1 MRYYFDFQDEDGH
14 GAVDDDGIEF
24 STFEEARSAAARALS
39 EHALEVLP
47 DGHATRLW
55 VDVRNGDDASSA
67 NCSIARTGARA
78 AEFHTRYA
86 DRIRGASENRSA
98 GSISLASS
106 PLCNPVLIERQQR
119 QRYRS
124 ALII

>member
-55 VDVRNGDDASSA
+55 VDVRNGDAASA
-67 NCSIARTGARA
+67 NWFYRSNWC
-78 AEFHTRYA
+78 
-86 DRIRGASENRSA
+86 ASGRVSCPLCRLDQKLCLENRSA

-106 PLCNPVLIERQQR
+106 ASPVIPF
-119 QRYRS
+119 
-124 ALII
+124 

>member
-47 DGHATRLW
+47 YCRAGRVCVVIRRRQRRHLQTGSTA
-55 VDVRNGDDASSA
+55 RNA
-67 NCSIARTGARA
+67 ARA
-78 AEFHTRYA
+78 VEFPPRDTLL
-86 DRIRGASENRSA
+86 E
-98 GSISLASS
+98 
-106 PLCNPVLIERQQR
+106 V
-119 QRYRS
+119 
-124 ALII
+124 